1 MGLCLD
7 RSSTLLTSTNSQ
19 FSLYIK
25 AFLFL
30 WPHFGQLFKIFYS
43 TTALNGVALVM
54 FSSVIILSLFSI
66 QFCYRQNRLLHV
78 AKYNKSTDQLVKGK
92 RWVPEWGRWIHHR
105 VFLCAW
111 GWSVFL
117 LSFYLFKL
125 STNPSGFF
133 FISSMMKFTNLSEYV
148 YDVEF
153 PSECLYEYLILF
165 LMS

>member
-1 MGLCLD
+1 M
-7 RSSTLLTSTNSQ
+7 TLLTSTNSQ

-30 WPHFGQLFKIFYS
+30 WPHFGQLFKKFYS
-43 TTALNGVALVM
+43 TTALNCVALVM

-92 RWVPEWGRWIHHR
+92 RWVPEWGRWIHHQ

-111 GWSVFL
+111 GWSVFFIIF
-117 LSFYLFKL
+117 LSFQAFNE
-125 STNPSGFF
+125 S
-133 FISSMMKFTNLSEYV
+133 IR
-148 YDVEF
+148 
-153 PSECLYEYLILF
+153 ILF
-165 LMS
+165 YFLNDEIYQSFGVCIWCRIS